1 MGSAW
6 KTGRKAAV
14 SLTFDDGMSSHVNV
28 AAPALEAQGMR
39 GTFYLMTKDAAVVE
53 RFRPLATAGH
63 EIGNHSV
70 AHPCSGATSLDPDYR
85 GLESWTLDEMEREL
99 SESDERLRSAYP
111 GTTEFSF
118 AYPCYN
124 TFVGVGEGRR
134 SYVPLVAKRFAAARA
149 GNELSTA
156 FNDPHRVDLHC
167 VSTWKC
173 EGMEASELT
182 GIVERTCRSGTWSVL
197 AFHGIGEGHLLVSEG
212 AFLELVAYLGARR
225 EEVWAAPFL
234 EVARY
239 VREIRG

>member
-1 MGSAW
+1 MVFEW
-6 KTGRKAAV
+6 KAGRAAAV
-14 SLTFDDGMSSHVNV
+14 SLTFDDGMRSHIDV
-28 AAPALEAQGMR
+28 AAPALEAQGIR
-39 GTFYLMTKDAAVVE
+39 GTFYLMTKDAAVLE
-53 RFRPLATAGH
+53 RFGPLAEAGH

-70 AHPCSGATSLDPDYR
+70 SHPCSGATSLDSGYR
-85 GLESWTLDEMEREL
+85 GLESWTLDEMEEEL
-99 SESDERLRSAYP
+99 AESDERLRSAYP

-134 SYVPLVAKRFAAARA
+134 SYVPLVAKRFTAARA

-156 FNDPHRVDLHC
+156 LNDPHRVDLHC

-173 EGMEASELT
+173 EGMETSELI
-182 GIVERTCRSGTWSVL
+182 GIVERSRQNGAWSVL

-225 EEVWAAPFL
+225 EEVWTAPFL
-234 EVARY
+234 DVARY
-239 VREIRG
+239 VRETRR